1 MKLTATL
8 LKAVV
13 AVAVLAPPILSFADC
28 PEGVRPTTS
37 AEQEKYLATISAL
50 KAAMPATVSGW
61 EVRLGQSFTTAPS
74 SVCKG
79 SPLVAGYDAT
89 YTSVEQRQKNQETD
103 RQFQA
108 RIDALRKLSPEEQ
121 KQADDL
127 YQQGKQLGYQSIA
140 ALKNKDQAESD
151 RLRAEANKMY
161 AASKA
166 IQQAHLD
173 KVVPQMKAIE
183 DEKQA
188 AYVNPEVQVHLV
200 GRDLGSDR
208 KGTKTESVQ
217 IEDAKASYFTPEK
230 KLVLALNPGSEG
242 QPVWAQLEG
251 DRNQVQ
257 TIAKALVHV
266 TQQGAAS
273 GQ

>member
-1 MKLTATL
+1 MKLSATL

-37 AEQEKYLATISAL
+37 VEQQKYLATVSAL
-50 KAAMPATVSGW
+50 KAAMPAAISGW
-61 EVRLGQSFTTAPS
+61 EVHLGQSFSTAPS
-74 SVCKG
+74 TVCKG
-79 SPLVAGYDAT
+79 SPVVAGYDAT
-89 YTSVEQRQKNQETD
+89 YTSLEQRQKNQEAD
-103 RQFQA
+103 RQTQA

-166 IQQAHLD
+166 IQQAHLE
-173 KVVPQMKAIE
+173 KVGPQMQAIE

-208 KGTKTESVQ
+208 KGTKTEPVQ
-217 IEDAKASYFTPEK
+217 IEGAKAAYFTPEK
-230 KLVLALNPGSEG
+230 KLVLALNPGPDG
-242 QPVWAQLEG
+242 QSVWAQLEG

-257 TIAKALVHV
+257 IIGKALVHPAPG
-266 TQQGAAS
+266 GAAS